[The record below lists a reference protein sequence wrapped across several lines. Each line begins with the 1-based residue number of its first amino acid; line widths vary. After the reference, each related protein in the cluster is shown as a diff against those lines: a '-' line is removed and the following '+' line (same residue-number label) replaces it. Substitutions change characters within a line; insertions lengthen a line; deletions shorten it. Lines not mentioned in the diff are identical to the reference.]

1 MIQMIIDVTQP
12 MVFMG
17 KCHEIHWLFSLC
29 EKSNRK
35 IVEGLADK
43 DINKG

>member
-17 KCHEIHWLFSLC
+17 KCM
-29 EKSNRK
+29 KSIGFFLYVKRQK

-43 DINKG
+43 NINKG